1 MAHTDDSIIRR
12 ASWLRSG
19 RDDHDLRRRASCGE
33 LVQLAPGAYLP
44 MPLWTAADH
53 RQRHALRVRAVVGRL
68 ASDVVVSHESAL
80 ALCGFPLLGRWPER
94 VHVIDRRRTRSL
106 TSSTLVRHAARL
118 DADEVTESWGMPSVT
133 PVRAALDVAR
143 TRDLRGGLV
152 VIDHGL
158 GSQAFDRTA
167 ARSHLDARATW
178 RGVRV
183 ASLALDLADPLSESA
198 GESLSRAGMFEV
210 GLARPVLQKEFHDD
224 RGLIGRVDFWWPCCG
239 VVGEFDGLV
248 KYLGRV
254 ERRGR
259 TPEQVVV
266 DEKLREDRIRALP
279 EVRGFAR
286 WIWDEALK
294 GRPMLAKLA
303 AAGLAHCSHG
313 PWAAA
318 HTPGNH

>member
-1 MAHTDDSIIRR
+1 MANTDDSLIRR
-12 ASWLRSG
+12 ATWVRGG

-33 LVQLAPGAYLP
+33 LVRLAPGTYLP
-44 MPLWTAADH
+44 TAIWTAADQ

-80 ALCGFPLLGRWPER
+80 ALSGFPLLGRWPER
-94 VHVIDRRRTRSL
+94 VHVVDRGRSRTLS
-106 TSSTLVRHAARL
+106 SSTLVRHAAAL
-118 DADEVTESWGMPSVT
+118 DASDVTESWGMPSIV
-133 PVRAALDVAR
+133 PLRAALDVAR

-152 VIDHGL
+152 VLDHGL
-158 GSQAFDRTA
+158 RSGAFSRSA
-167 ARSHLDARATW
+167 ARSHLDARANR

-198 GESLSRAGMFEV
+198 GESLSRAGMFEA
-210 GLARPVLQKEFHDD
+210 GLVRPVLQREFRDD

-248 KYLGRV
+248 KYLGRA

-266 DEKLREDRIRALP
+266 DEKIREDRIRALP

-294 GRPMLAKLA
+294 GRPMLDRLA
-303 AAGLAHCSHG
+303 AAGLAGC
-313 PWAAA
+313 A
-318 HTPGNH
+318 HAR